1 MLNGLKFSLDPVQE
15 ALHGLALSGHVFHL
29 TGSRY
34 FGLANEKS
42 DYDFF
47 VQGTLGLPYDLRA
60 MGFQEI
66 PVRETADY
74 GDSQTTAVF
83 RKNVEVYPK
92 SGSAGG
98 VQFAT
103 NYQFDIQI
111 VRDENVKIIAQRILL
126 GECPELVSGQ
136 KNARIH
142 TRLWSYAYC
151 MANTIIASKNTP
163 AI

>member
-1 MLNGLKFSLDPVQE
+1 MLSGLKLSLDPVQE
-15 ALHGLALSGHVFHL
+15 VLHGLALSGHVFHL

-47 VQGTLGLPYDLRA
+47 VQGQPGLMDDLRA
-60 MGFQEI
+60 MGFLEI

-74 GDSQTTAVF
+74 GDAQTIAVF
-83 RKNVEVYPK
+83 RKNAQTC
-92 SGSAGG
+92 GSTL
-98 VQFAT
+98 VFHD
-103 NYQFDIQI
+103 YQFDIQI

-136 KNARIH
+136 KNARIRK
-142 TRLWSYAYC
+142 RLWGYAYC
-151 MANTIIASKNTP
+151 MANTIIVAKSTP
-163 AI
+163 AN